1 MLCRQKYT
9 NSPVTI
15 PLISSPGGLTQTF
28 IALSVQFSPSP
39 RLVWFT
45 LCVDMNL
52 ADRCL
57 LNPVGRARHPAA
69 AAGRG
74 GLKGVAN
81 EIICC
86 REGGGAISSSSM
98 FACF

>member
-1 MLCRQKYT
+1 
-9 NSPVTI
+9 
-15 PLISSPGGLTQTF
+15 
-28 IALSVQFSPSP
+28 
-39 RLVWFT
+39 
-45 LCVDMNL
+45 VDMNL
-52 ADRCL
+52 VDRCL
-57 LNPVGRARHPAA
+57 LNPVGRARHP

>member
-1 MLCRQKYT
+1 MRCRQKYT
-9 NSPVTI
+9 ISPVTI

-28 IALSVQFSPSP
+28 IALSVQLSPSP

-52 ADRCL
+52 VDRCL
-57 LNPVGRARHPAA
+57 LNPVGRARHP

-86 REGGGAISSSSM
+86 REGGAAISSSSM